1 MPKSKYKYY
10 RVIYILYSKETI
22 TYLFGREL
30 ISFINDLVIDMN
42 VDYFSVTEI
51 TENEFIKKL

>member
-22 TYLFGREL
+22 KYLFGREL
-30 ISFINDLVIDMN
+30 ISFINDLVINKN

-51 TENEFIKKL
+51 TENEFIEKF

>member
-22 TYLFGREL
+22 KYLFGREL
-30 ISFINDLVIDMN
+30 ISFINDLVIYMN

-51 TENEFIKKL
+51 TENEFIEKL

>member
-22 TYLFGREL
+22 KYLFGREL
-30 ISFINDLVIDMN
+30 ISFINYLVINKN

-51 TENEFIKKL
+51 TENEFIEKF

>member
-22 TYLFGREL
+22 KYLFGREL

-51 TENEFIKKL
+51 TENEFIKKV

>member
-1 MPKSKYKYY
+1 MPKGKYKYY
-10 RVIYILYSKETI
+10 RVAYILNSKEI
-22 TYLFGREL
+22 VEYLFGRDLVE
-30 ISFINDLVIDMN
+30 FINYLVINKN

>member
-10 RVIYILYSKETI
+10 RVIYILYSNETI

>member
-22 TYLFGREL
+22 KYLFGREL

-51 TENEFIKKL
+51 TENEFIEKL

>member
-22 TYLFGREL
+22 KYLFGREL
-30 ISFINDLVIDMN
+30 ISFINYLVIYMN

-51 TENEFIKKL
+51 TENEFIEKL

>member
-10 RVIYILYSKETI
+10 RVIYILYSNETI
-22 TYLFGREL
+22 TYLFGRKL

>member
-22 TYLFGREL
+22 KYLFGREL

-51 TENEFIKKL
+51 TENEFIEKF

>member
-22 TYLFGREL
+22 KYLFGREL

-51 TENEFIKKL
+51 TESEFIKKL

>member
-22 TYLFGREL
+22 KYLFGREL

>member
-22 TYLFGREL
+22 KYLFGREL
-30 ISFINDLVIDMN
+30 ISFINDLN

-51 TENEFIKKL
+51 TENEFIEKF

>member
-22 TYLFGREL
+22 KYLFGREL
-30 ISFINDLVIDMN
+30 ISFINDLVIYMN

-51 TENEFIKKL
+51 TENEFIEKF